1 MYKSNILKLFFIN
14 LIFFFLLSCSFQP
27 AKIKEGI
34 ANLEQKNSLLSKNSS
49 NKNDVIKVLGETIL
63 KEFPN
68 DNIWIYTETDRVN
81 NFYGKAKIVK
91 NNILILEFDPKGIL
105 INKVFLTEKEFNKL
119 EFDEDYTKSYAIND
133 TFSKKFLASLR
144 KRFQN
149 KTNSQ
154 ANYK

>member
-1 MYKSNILKLFFIN
+1 MYKSNIQNFFFIN
-14 LIFFFLLSCSFQP
+14 LIFFFLLSCSFQS

-34 ANLEQKNSLLSKNSS
+34 VNLEKKNSLLSKNSS
-49 NKNDVIKVLGETIL
+49 NKNDVIKILGETIL
-63 KEFPN
+63 KEYPN
-68 DNIWIYTETDRVN
+68 DNIWIYAETDRVN

-105 INKVFLTEKEFNKL
+105 VNKIYLTNKELNKL
-119 EFDEDYTKSYAIND
+119 ELDGDYTKSYAIND

-154 ANYK
+154 ANY